1 MSELETQD
9 LPILVQ
15 GFKGFEGIQRLREI
29 GILEWI
35 CHLRL
40 SYPPWVHPE
49 AIFTT
54 TMRNRF
60 MWGAPAS

>member
-1 MSELETQD
+1 MNELEISYGIWFNAQKQ
-9 LPILVQ
+9 VQ
-15 GFKGFEGIQRLREI
+15 RFRGIRV
-29 GILEWI
+29 LEWI
-35 CHLRL
+35 CHVRL

>member
-35 CHLRL
+35 CHLR
-40 SYPPWVHPE
+40 SAHPNWE
-49 AIFTT
+49 GPEDTPFTNIMSDT
-54 TMRNRF
+54 L
-60 MWGAPAS
+60 